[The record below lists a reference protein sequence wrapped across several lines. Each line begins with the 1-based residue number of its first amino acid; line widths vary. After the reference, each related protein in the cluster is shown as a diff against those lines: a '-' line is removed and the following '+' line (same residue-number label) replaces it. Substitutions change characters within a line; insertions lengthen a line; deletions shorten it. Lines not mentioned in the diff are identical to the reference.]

1 MLEIKYGR
9 KEEPGIVLRQ
19 SADLVVLRLRGAR
32 PRRLPPTVRAELTGA
47 DLVLEYADV
56 AVYLFQLRKSA
67 AREKSL
73 AARKAALQRL
83 PEVHF
88 AGSVLV
94 DDASEE
100 ALIYTENIFVKFVD
114 SLSEEEC
121 RGVLQ
126 SHALEIAHVAPYAR
140 NAFLTWAPEGTG
152 QTVFELALSL
162 LNRADVEYC
171 HPEVVREREPKRIFP
186 RQWSLKR
193 AKVGRRMVD
202 ASANIAAAHKVTTGE
217 GTTIAV
223 IDDGVDIDHPE
234 FAIAGKIVAPR
245 DILSDTAD
253 PRPRDTDPEDPDDHG
268 TCCAGVACAAGVD
281 GASGVAPGARLMP
294 IRIPADL
301 ESFQEGLAIWHAAR
315 NGADVISCSWGAVDG
330 DLNDEDDPLHFRL
343 RTLPPMTRLAIDYA
357 VTKGRNGRGCV
368 ICFAAGNGGESVD
381 NDGYASHEQVI
392 AVAAS
397 NHKSVRCDYSD
408 HGNAL
413 WCTFP
418 GGDDTAGIWTTDRLG
433 KRGETSRNYTGG
445 FFGTSAACPGA
456 AGVAALVLSVNPEL
470 RWDEVRDI
478 MRRACDRIDR
488 KNGRYDKNGH
498 SPFYGYGR
506 LNGAKAVALA
516 QSAKG
521 DRIRITRRR
530 VLPAAGSLVMPF
542 HVGEQARVQDLFVRV
557 DTLRPAG
564 RLALTLQPPRQPR
577 ARHIVLNDGAAA
589 VGAVTQ
595 TFGSAEM
602 PALSRLRNKSA
613 KGLWRLEIRAAERG
627 RGAMPLTCSL
637 ELALRPAAARGT
649 RR

>member
-1 MLEIKYGR
+1 MLELKYGR

-19 SADLVVLRLRGAR
+19 SADLLVLRLKEKKR
-32 PRRLPPTVRAELTGA
+32 PKQLPPTVRAELKGA

-56 AVYLFQLRKSA
+56 AVFLFQLRKSA
-67 AREKSL
+67 ARQKSL

-114 SLSEEEC
+114 SLSAEEC
-121 RGVLQ
+121 RGLLQ
-126 SHALEIAHVAPYAR
+126 SHALEIAHVAPYAS

-162 LNRADVEYC
+162 LNRPDVEYC

-186 RQWSLKR
+186 RQWNLKR
-193 AKVGRRMVD
+193 AKVGRRTIN

-223 IDDGVDIDHPE
+223 IDDGFDIDHPE
-234 FAIAGKIVAPR
+234 FAIEGKIVAPR
-245 DILSDTAD
+245 DILSGTPD
-253 PRPRDTDPEDPDDHG
+253 PRPRDPDPDDPEDHG
-268 TCCAGVACAAGVD
+268 TWCAGVACAAGVD
-281 GASGVAPGARLMP
+281 GASGVAPGARFMP

-301 ESFQEGLAIWHAAR
+301 ELFQEGLAIWHAAS

-330 DLNDEDDPLHFRL
+330 ELDDADDPLHFRL

-397 NHKSVRCDYSD
+397 NHKSVRSDYSD
-408 HGNAL
+408 YGNAI

-418 GGDDTAGIWTTDRLG
+418 GGDDTVSIWTTDRLG
-433 KRGETSRNYTGG
+433 RHGETNRKYTGG
-445 FFGTSAACPGA
+445 FLGTSAACPGA
-456 AGVAALVLSVNPEL
+456 AGVAALILSVNPEL
-470 RWDEVRDI
+470 RWEEVRDI
-478 MRRACDRIDR
+478 MRRCCDRIDR
-488 KNGRYDKNGH
+488 KNGRYDRNGH

-506 LNGAKAVALA
+506 LNGGKAVALA
-516 QSAKG
+516 QSTMG
-521 DRIRITRRR
+521 DRIRITRQR
-530 VLPAAGSLVMPF
+530 VLPAAGSLVIPF
-542 HVGEQARVQDLFVRV
+542 HVGEQARVQGLVVRV
-557 DTLRPAG
+557 GTLRPAG
-564 RLALTLQPPRQPR
+564 RMALTLRPPRR
-577 ARHIVLNDGAAA
+577 SRTRRVVLNDGTAA

-595 TFGSAEM
+595 TFGLAEV
-602 PALSRLRNKSA
+602 PGLSRLRNKSA
-613 KGLWRLEIRAAERG
+613 KGLWQLEIRAAD
-627 RGAMPLTCSL
+627 RGAAMPMTCSL
-637 ELALRPAAARGT
+637 ELALKPATAR